1 MFQSGDETS
10 SILLS
15 WWKGLEH
22 DKGERA
28 FMRRAS
34 APGEV
39 VFSPAYHRLLSQLQ
53 RDGRYIDREALAGV
67 AGLAA
72 HVKGHTDGASLSKQM
87 AKPRSSGSGARV
99 SGLRFRRLLAVSDR
113 GELYPLMIRVIRLL
127 GDQVNLVSLANGV
140 YWWND
145 KTDKT
150 KKDWAYDYYATAP
163 SEK

>member
-28 FMRRAS
+28 FMKRTSSPA
-34 APGEV
+34 EV
-39 VFSPAYHRLLSQLQ
+39 LFSPAYHRLLSQLQ
-53 RDGRYIDREALAGV
+53 RDGRHINREALAAV
-67 AGLAA
+67 AGLLT
-72 HVKGHTDGASLSKQM
+72 HVKGHTDHDVSLAKQM
-87 AKPRSSGSGARV
+87 AAPKSSGGDARV
-99 SGLRFRRLLAVSDR
+99 SGLRFRRLLAVSERSD
-113 GELYPLMIRVIRLL
+113 LYPLMIRVIRLL
-127 GDQVNLVSLANGV
+127 GGQVNLVSLANAV

-145 KTDKT
+145 NTKTR
-150 KKDWAYDYYATAP
+150 WAYDYYATAP